1 MSAVFHR
8 DLVSPVPREAVAG
21 DGVYLIDRDGKRY
34 LDGSSGSGVSCLGH
48 SNAAVRA
55 AMRQQID
62 TLAYA
67 HTAFFTNAALEE
79 LSAHL
84 TRDVQGL
91 SHAWFTSSGAEA
103 TEAALKLSRQYFL
116 DIGQPDREIV
126 IGRRG
131 GYLGSSLAALSA
143 GGNATRKA
151 PFLPLL
157 PTNARHIGP
166 TFPYRGLRPG
176 ETMAE
181 YGQRTAGELEDAIQQ
196 IGPSRVAAFVAE
208 TVVGSTLGAVAAPE
222 GYFREIRRICDRH
235 GVLLILDEVMCGMGR
250 VGTQFAFTQE
260 GIEPDIVLLGKAL
273 AGGYAPLGAVLV
285 SPAIHAAIRTGT
297 GFFRHGHSF
306 HGHALACAA
315 GLAVQREIERL
326 DLYPRVRTAGQALST
341 LLHEAFADHPHVGDI
356 RGRGLMH
363 GIELVADRSSKA
375 IFDPSRQVQARLS
388 AHAMDLGLICY
399 TTSGSADG
407 QVGDH
412 VMLMPPFIVEQHHL
426 EELVEKLKL
435 ALSRTFSRA

>member
-8 DLVSPVPREAVAG
+8 DLVAPVPREAVAG
-21 DGVYLIDRDGKRY
+21 DGVYLIDRDGRRY

-55 AMRQQID
+55 AMRRQID

-84 TRDVQGL
+84 TRDAGGL

-116 DIGQPDREIV
+116 DIGQPEREIV

-157 PTNARHIGP
+157 PGNARHIGP
-166 TFPYRGLRPG
+166 AFAYRGLRGG
-176 ETMAE
+176 ETTAE
-181 YGQRTAGELEDAIQQ
+181 YARRTAGELEDEIQR
-196 IGPSRVAAFVAE
+196 IGPSRVAAFVVE
-208 TVVGSTLGAVAAPE
+208 TVVGSTLGAVPAPD

-235 GVLLILDEVMCGMGR
+235 GVLLVLDEVMCGMGR
-250 VGTQFAFTQE
+250 AGTRFAFEQE
-260 GIEPDIVLLGKAL
+260 GITPDIVLLGKAL
-273 AGGYAPLGAVLV
+273 AGGYAPLGAVVV
-285 SPAIHAAIRTGT
+285 SLAIHAAIRTGT

-326 DLYPRVRTAGQALST
+326 ELYPRIQQAGLALSA
-341 LLHEAFADHPHVGDI
+341 LLHDAFADHPHVGDI

-363 GIELVADRSSKA
+363 GIELVADRASKA
-375 IFDPSRQVQARLS
+375 IFDPARQVSARLS
-388 AHAMDLGLICY
+388 AHAMELGLICY
-399 TTSGSADG
+399 ATGGSADG

-412 VMLMPPFIVEQHHL
+412 VMLMPPFIAEPHHL
-426 EELVEKLKL
+426 EELVDKL
-435 ALSRTFSRA
+435 ARALTRTFA